1 MTPFDS
7 DTRDFRDYLEVI
19 RRRWRIVVA
28 CALIGGVLAAAYSVR
43 QPNVYESSA
52 VLLFQSASSSGLV
65 RKGLVG
71 SDLTQAAA
79 AQVELQ
85 LFDSQVVQDKAAAAL
100 GESANVKAVI
110 LDEAIGLE
118 IIAAAASPDQAAR
131 AANVYAQAY
140 ADERVRSSVKDATS
154 ARTVLRDQLSELDER
169 IEAVQ
174 AELKASAS
182 TDGEGST
189 DSALTEQFA
198 TLSAQRIALEER
210 LDAMELIGAADG
222 PQMVKPAEPNSSPT
236 APKPLRNV
244 AAGVS
249 AGLVIGLALAFAR
262 DRFDEVVRTE
272 DGLRDIVGG
281 LPVLATI
288 PHIKKDRGDGFIS
301 IIEPNAQT
309 MVEPLRTIRMALQ
322 FIGVDRPISRLLIVS
337 PTPGDGKSTL
347 ALNLSLAFG
356 RAGQRTVLV
365 DADLR
370 RPRLSSFVDNP
381 LGVGLTTVLRGGS
394 LLENSVMRLQGEP
407 NLALLATGPPPL
419 GSWEVFEEART
430 REVLESI
437 SSQADIVLYDAP
449 PLLTVADGL
458 TLARMADAVVI
469 VVRAGRTRER
479 DIEVAL
485 DRLEQVGAAVVG
497 CVLNDRNTRQAHN
510 AYYYDGY
517 GTDSAETKAPPL
529 P

>member
-19 RRRWRIVVA
+19 RRRWRIVVT

-52 VLLFQSASSSGLV
+52 VLLFQSATSSGLV

-79 AQVELQ
+79 AQVEVQ
-85 LFDSQVVQDKAAAAL
+85 LFDSQVVQDRAAAAL

-118 IIAAAASPDQAAR
+118 IIASAASPDQAAR

-140 ADERVRSSVKDATS
+140 ADERVRSSVEDAKA
-154 ARTVLRDQLSELDER
+154 ARTVLRDQLSELDGR
-169 IEAVQ
+169 IDAVQ

-189 DSALTEQFA
+189 DSALTEQLA
-198 TLSAQRIALEER
+198 SLSAQRIALEER

-272 DGLRDIVGG
+272 DELRDIVGD

-288 PHIKKDRGDGFIS
+288 PHIKKRGDEFIS
-301 IIEPNAQT
+301 IIEPSAQT

-322 FIGVDRPISRLLIVS
+322 YIGVDRPLSRLLIVS

-347 ALNLSLAFG
+347 SLNLALAFG

-381 LGVGLTTVLRGGS
+381 LGVGLTTVLSGAT
-394 LLENSVMRLQGEP
+394 LLENSVMRLQSEP

-458 TLARMADAVVI
+458 TLTRMADAVVI

-479 DIEVAL
+479 DIRVAL
-485 DRLEQVGAAVVG
+485 GRLEQVGAAMVG
-497 CVLNDRNTRQAHN
+497 CVLNDKNKREAHH

-517 GTDSAETKAPPL
+517 GTSSAETKAPPL